1 MQMQT
6 STAELPSCGYCPP
19 GESMVRKADPLG
31 CYLLTVALRVIWDN
45 LEAQWSP
52 PPDGSS
58 HRPSDTSPQ
67 MSGLGAGLCGGLM
80 ASEETLT
87 LCPNPGSLERSTQQ
101 GPHWLPHAPWQAGC

>member
-1 MQMQT
+1 M
-6 STAELPSCGYCPP
+6 
-19 GESMVRKADPLG
+19 G
-31 CYLLTVALRVIWDN
+31 CYLLTVAVRGIWDN
-45 LEAQWSP
+45 LEAQRSP

-67 MSGLGAGLCGGLM
+67 MSGWGAGLCGGLT

-101 GPHWLPHAPWQAGC
+101 GPHWPPHAPWQAGC